1 MKADIVLNWLM
12 FIVALAASFAAIASW
27 KTMNDNKILQD
38 NQGKVNTLNNIAT
51 IVFSEKLN
59 YFSSLE
65 ALYRWKEEER
75 NEEWQY
81 AFTGTIRTYLNTYE
95 YACKIY
101 QTEHIDKVRFKE
113 MFKDEVIKIYTE
125 DFGANWNLS
134 VKDEKGD
141 TFSGI
146 RDVAK
151 EFLKD
156 K

>member
-1 MKADIVLNWLM
+1 MKAEIVLNWLM

-27 KTMNDNKILQD
+27 KTMKDNKILQE
-38 NQGKVNTLNNIAT
+38 NQGKVNTLNSIAT

-65 ALYRWKEEER
+65 SLYRWKEEER
-75 NEEWQY
+75 NEEWHY

-101 QTEHIDKVRFKE
+101 QTEHIDKERFKE
-113 MFKDEVIKIYTE
+113 MFRDEIINIYSE
-125 DFGANWNLS
+125 DLGADWNLS
-134 VKDEKGD
+134 VRGENDD

-146 RDVAK
+146 RGVAK
-151 EFLKD
+151 EFMKD